1 MNLTLLIL
9 AAGMGSRYGS
19 LKQLDKIGPSGE
31 TIMDYSVHDA
41 IKAGFNK
48 VVFVIRKS
56 FKNDFKEKVITK
68 YNNIIKVEC
77 VFQELNKIPQG
88 EEFLESRQKPWGTA
102 HAVLMAKEVI
112 NEPFVVINA
121 DDFYGA
127 NSFKIMADFL
137 NENNNHYALLSYQ
150 LKNTLS
156 KNGMVSRGICKIDK
170 NGFLKSVT
178 EHTKIQ
184 FENNQI
190 FSYQE
195 NKPKELLALDL
206 PTSLNFVGFT
216 PSIFEHIEHF
226 FRIFIKKNSKDLKA
240 EFYLPS
246 MLSSIINQ
254 SKGSVKV
261 LFGNEKWFG
270 VTYRD
275 DKEWVVN
282 NIREKTLRGEYPK
295 NLFE

>member
-1 MNLTLLIL
+1 MT
-9 AAGMGSRYGS
+9 G
-19 LKQLDKIGPSGE
+19 
-31 TIMDYSVHDA
+31 
-41 IKAGFNK
+41 
-48 VVFVIRKS
+48 
-56 FKNDFKEKVITK
+56 
-68 YNNIIKVEC
+68 
-77 VFQELNKIPQG
+77 
-88 EEFLESRQKPWGTA
+88 
-102 HAVLMAKEVI
+102 
-112 NEPFVVINA
+112 
-121 DDFYGA
+121 
-127 NSFKIMADFL
+127 FL
-137 NENNNHYALLSYQ
+137 NENNNYYALLSYQ

-195 NKPKELLALDL
+195 NKPKELLALDS